1 MRRVPG
7 DPLLAGARIVEGAVR
22 LLATRVGPDR
32 GLVRP
37 ARFGSGT
44 ERDAAPIARAAELG
58 LLATCHCEVEPATLP
73 AGADQG
79 DMVNPIDARPPGLVV
94 LWERAGR
101 GGQEAVG
108 VYAVSKDPNDPEV
121 RQIKVWLELP
131 NNLRVRQETI
141 RCSLSQPMR
150 MSSNGR
156 EFILSE
162 LNPGGMITS
171 ANRLNHQ
178 IWWAACYP
186 EQAGKDPAT
195 LAPLARKLGYSG
207 HLVERE
213 QVLPGNTR

>member
-1 MRRVPG
+1 MAG
-7 DPLLAGARIVEGAVR
+7 DRLMGQPLALATVLCCSLARARGSALVASAAGLALAG
-22 LLATRVGPDR
+22 
-32 GLVRP
+32 
-37 ARFGSGT
+37 
-44 ERDAAPIARAAELG
+44 G
-58 LLATCHCEVEPATLP
+58 LLPLP
-73 AGADQG
+73 VGADQG

-101 GGQEAVG
+101 GGQQAVG

-141 RCSLSQPMR
+141 RCSPSQPMR

-162 LNPGGMITS
+162 LNPGGPITS

-186 EQAGKDPAT
+186 EQAGKDPAG
-195 LAPLARKLGYSG
+195 LAALARKLGYSG
-207 HLVERE
+207 HLVERD
-213 QVLPGNTR
+213 QVLPGNSR

>member
-1 MRRVPG
+1 MAG
-7 DPLLAGARIVEGAVR
+7 DPLSGQPLALASAPGRCLGLVWAAGLALAGWW
-22 LLATRVGPDR
+22 
-32 GLVRP
+32 
-37 ARFGSGT
+37 
-44 ERDAAPIARAAELG
+44 AP
-58 LLATCHCEVEPATLP
+58 LP

-94 LWERAGR
+94 LWERPGR
-101 GGQEAVG
+101 GGKEAVG
-108 VYAVSKDPNDPEV
+108 VYAVSKDANDPEV

-156 EFILSE
+156 EFILRE
-162 LNPGGMITS
+162 LNPGGTITS
-171 ANRLNHQ
+171 ANRLDHQ

-186 EQAGKDPAT
+186 EQAGKDPAG

-207 HLVERE
+207 HLLERE

>member
-1 MRRVPG
+1 MAGDRRSG
-7 DPLLAGARIVEGAVR
+7 QPLALAAVMGRCLARALG
-22 LLATRVGPDR
+22 R
-32 GLVRP
+32 GLGPVLVH
-37 ARFGSGT
+37 ARGPGQVKA
-44 ERDAAPIARAAELG
+44 RGLAWAASA
-58 LLATCHCEVEPATLP
+58 LAWAGWLAPLP

-101 GGQEAVG
+101 GGKEAVG

-156 EFILSE
+156 EFILRE
-162 LNPGGMITS
+162 LNPGGTITT
-171 ANRLNHQ
+171 ANRLDHQ

-186 EQAGKDPAT
+186 EQAGKDPAS

>member
-1 MRRVPG
+1 MAG
-7 DPLLAGARIVEGAVR
+7 DRLSGQPLALAAGRGRCLARALGRGLGPVLVHARGQRQVKARGLAWVASAAGLALAGW
-22 LLATRVGPDR
+22 LAP
-32 GLVRP
+32 
-37 ARFGSGT
+37 
-44 ERDAAPIARAAELG
+44 
-58 LLATCHCEVEPATLP
+58 LP

-101 GGQEAVG
+101 GGKEAVG
-108 VYAVSKDPNDPEV
+108 VFAVSKDPNDPEV

-141 RCSLSQPMR
+141 RCSPSQPMR

-156 EFILSE
+156 EFILRE
-162 LNPGGMITS
+162 LNPGGTITS
-171 ANRLNHQ
+171 ANRLDHQ

-186 EQAGKDPAT
+186 EQAGKDPAS

>member
-1 MRRVPG
+1 MAGDRVSRQPKALVPALVSG
-7 DPLLAGARIVEGAVR
+7 LVSGLSLALAGSTAGW
-22 LLATRVGPDR
+22 
-32 GLVRP
+32 LVP
-37 ARFGSGT
+37 
-44 ERDAAPIARAAELG
+44 
-58 LLATCHCEVEPATLP
+58 P

-79 DMVNPIDARPPGLVV
+79 DMVNPIEARPPGLVV

-108 VYAVSKDPNDPEV
+108 VFAVSKDPNDPEV

-131 NNLRVRQETI
+131 NSLRVRKESI

-156 EFILSE
+156 EFILRE
-162 LNPGGMITS
+162 LNPGGTITS
-171 ANRLNHQ
+171 ANRLDHQ

-186 EQAGKDPAT
+186 EQAGKDPAR
-195 LAPLARKLGYSG
+195 LAGLARKLGYSG

>member
-1 MRRVPG
+1 MAG
-7 DPLLAGARIVEGAVR
+7 DR
-22 LLATRVGPDR
+22 LLGQPLALATVFWRS
-32 GLVRP
+32 L
-37 ARFGSGT
+37 
-44 ERDAAPIARAAELG
+44 ARARCSALAASAAG
-58 LLATCHCEVEPATLP
+58 LALVGGLALLP

-94 LWERAGR
+94 LWERPGR

-108 VYAVSKDPNDPEV
+108 VFAVSKDANDPEV

-141 RCSLSQPMR
+141 RCSPSQPMR

-162 LNPGGMITS
+162 LNPGGPITS

-186 EQAGKDPAT
+186 EQAGKDPAG
-195 LAPLARKLGYSG
+195 LAALARKLGYSG
-207 HLVERE
+207 HLVERD
-213 QVLPGNTR
+213 QVLPGNSR

>member
-1 MRRVPG
+1 MAVDRLSGQPLALAAVTGRCLARALGRGLGPVLVKARVLG
-7 DPLLAGARIVEGAVR
+7 QVHARGLAWAASALALAGW
-22 LLATRVGPDR
+22 LAP
-32 GLVRP
+32 
-37 ARFGSGT
+37 
-44 ERDAAPIARAAELG
+44 
-58 LLATCHCEVEPATLP
+58 LP

-162 LNPGGMITS
+162 LNPGGTITS

>member
-1 MRRVPG
+1 MAG
-7 DPLLAGARIVEGAVR
+7 DRLSCQPLALAADTGRCLARALGRGLGPVLVHARAQARGRGQVHARDLAWAAAGLALAGW
-22 LLATRVGPDR
+22 LAP
-32 GLVRP
+32 
-37 ARFGSGT
+37 
-44 ERDAAPIARAAELG
+44 
-58 LLATCHCEVEPATLP
+58 LP

-108 VYAVSKDPNDPEV
+108 VFAVSKDPNDPEV

-131 NNLRVRQETI
+131 NNLRVRQESI
-141 RCSLSQPMR
+141 RCSASQPMR

-156 EFILSE
+156 EFILRE
-162 LNPGGMITS
+162 LNPGGTITT
-171 ANRLNHQ
+171 ANRLDHQ

-186 EQAGKDPAT
+186 EQAGKDPAS

-207 HLVERE
+207 NLVERE

>member
-1 MRRVPG
+1 MAVDR
-7 DPLLAGARIVEGAVR
+7 PLGHPLALVTVLCRSLARTRCFALAGSASA
-22 LLATRVGPDR
+22 LALAGW
-32 GLVRP
+32 L
-37 ARFGSGT
+37 
-44 ERDAAPIARAAELG
+44 AP
-58 LLATCHCEVEPATLP
+58 LP

-101 GGQEAVG
+101 GGKEAVG
-108 VYAVSKDPNDPEV
+108 VYAVSKDPHDPEV

-156 EFILSE
+156 EFILRE
-162 LNPGGMITS
+162 LNPGGTITT
-171 ANRLNHQ
+171 ANRLDHQ

-186 EQAGKDPAT
+186 EQAGKDPAK

>member
-1 MRRVPG
+1 MAGERRSSRPLAQIPALGLSWARTRGGLWPG
-7 DPLLAGARIVEGAVR
+7 GLGRAREPGLAGSA
-22 LLATRVGPDR
+22 LALVLAG
-32 GLVRP
+32 GL
-37 ARFGSGT
+37 
-44 ERDAAPIARAAELG
+44 AP
-58 LLATCHCEVEPATLP
+58 LP
-73 AGADQG
+73 VAADQG

-108 VYAVSKDPNDPEV
+108 VFGVSKDANDPEV

-141 RCSLSQPMR
+141 RCSPSQPMR

-162 LNPGGMITS
+162 LNPGGPITS

-186 EQAGKDPAT
+186 EQAGKDPAS
-195 LAPLARKLGYSG
+195 LAALARRLGYSG
-207 HLVERE
+207 HLVERD
-213 QVLPGNTR
+213 QVLPGNSR